1 MGNMS
6 IYIEGLIEPPVAN
19 GKIGASIYSD
29 TNCHTYFTVEV
40 KTITSVWV
48 QWQELG
54 ISVSV
59 GKINGDFNA
68 VNGETLTEST
78 SYRVILEGYQSPDDY
93 RNQFFLSSV
102 AFTLKD
108 SQNSSNPDLDSVMV
122 NRYSSTSMC

>member
-6 IYIEGLIEPPVAN
+6 IYIEGLIELPVAN

-54 ISVSV
+54 LSVSV

-68 VNGETLTEST
+68 VNGETLTENT
-78 SYRVILEGYQSPDDY
+78 SYRVIIEGYQSPSDY
-93 RNQFFLSSV
+93 KNQFLSSV
-102 AFTLKD
+102 GFTLKD
-108 SQNSSNPDLDSVMV
+108 SQNSSNPALDSVMV
-122 NRYSSTSMC
+122 NRKSTTSMC